1 VTAAAAVTAPSRPS
15 PDDVVD
21 LRVSLSSLLLDLSC
35 FAFFPVFP
43 LPLSLSLRELIV
55 DTGSVTFTNCP
66 NSKGYKFS

>member
-15 PDDVVD
+15 PDDVD